1 MSKAVE
7 IGSTLGVVVV
17 FVVLIAAVGA
27 IGYEKFGTVAAI
39 LAFVLLSSGAGYLI
53 AQDTYS

>member
-7 IGSTLGVVVV
+7 IGSTLAAVVA
-17 FVVLIAAVGA
+17 FVVLLALAGA
-27 IGYEKFGTVAAI
+27 TGYERFGTVFAI
-39 LAFVLLSSGAGYLI
+39 LAFILLSSGAGYLI